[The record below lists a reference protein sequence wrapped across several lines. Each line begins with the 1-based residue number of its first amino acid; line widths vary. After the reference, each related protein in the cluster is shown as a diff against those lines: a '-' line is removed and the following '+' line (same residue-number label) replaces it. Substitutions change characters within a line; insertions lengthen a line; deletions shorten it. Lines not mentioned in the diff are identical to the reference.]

1 MARQQ
6 SSPAQS
12 VVRVDVAGLIADV
25 KQRIQSAQTRAVLA
39 VNSELVRLYWDI
51 GRLIANRQQREGW
64 GAGVIPRLASQ
75 LKHELPGLK
84 GFSERNIDRMIAF
97 YLAYPGQG
105 EISPPPVAK
114 LTQAKLTR
122 AKLTRA
128 KKVPLAVAKL
138 SDSVFWTVGWAH
150 HVILMQKVKD
160 LATRLWDEE
169 RDRQTDREEPAPGV
183 KDQAVRPQ
191 KEGRFGISE
200 TAATWSTALPPSSHA
215 GSSPV
220 RGTPSCGPAN
230 GQRQLAGVTVPRA
243 NDSQTPPAGPGFP
256 RFFPAQPQAR
266 VGCDAGICWRR
277 FHRGTDVPRAPG
289 CRPTQP
295 QAPRGVRCGDL
306 LAALPPSD

>member
-122 AKLTRA
+122 AK
-128 KKVPLAVAKL
+128 KVPLAVAKL

-169 RDRQTDREEPAPGV
+169 RDRQTDREEPAHGV

-191 KEGRFGISE
+191 EEGGFGISE

-243 NDSQTPPAGPGFP
+243 NDSQTPPAGPDFP
-256 RFFPAQPQAR
+256 RFFPATT
-266 VGCDAGICWRR
+266 AG
-277 FHRGTDVPRAPG
+277 
-289 CRPTQP
+289 
-295 QAPRGVRCGDL
+295 PRGVRPANL
-306 LAALPPSD
+306 LAALPPRD

>member
-114 LTQAKLTR
+114 LTQAKLTQAKLTQAKLTQ

-215 GSSPV
+215 V
-220 RGTPSCGPAN
+220 RTRPQSKQSRSRTIRLSN
-230 GQRQLAGVTVPRA
+230 HQQ
-243 NDSQTPPAGPGFP
+243 QPPAMSSLRGPS
-256 RFFPAQPQAR
+256 
-266 VGCDAGICWRR
+266 
-277 FHRGTDVPRAPG
+277 
-289 CRPTQP
+289 
-295 QAPRGVRCGDL
+295 L
-306 LAALPPSD
+306 

>member
-122 AKLTRA
+122 AKKSATGGGEI
-128 KKVPLAVAKL
+128 VGL
-138 SDSVFWTVGWAH
+138 SFLDGW
-150 HVILMQKVKD
+150 L
-160 LATRLWDEE
+160 
-169 RDRQTDREEPAPGV
+169 G
-183 KDQAVRPQ
+183 
-191 KEGRFGISE
+191 
-200 TAATWSTALPPSSHA
+200 
-215 GSSPV
+215 
-220 RGTPSCGPAN
+220 
-230 GQRQLAGVTVPRA
+230 
-243 NDSQTPPAGPGFP
+243 
-256 RFFPAQPQAR
+256 
-266 VGCDAGICWRR
+266 
-277 FHRGTDVPRAPG
+277 
-289 CRPTQP
+289 
-295 QAPRGVRCGDL
+295 APRHPDAKGQGPRH
-306 LAALPPSD
+306 AAVG